1 MKTRKQYVCV
11 DGVNSNI
18 LPLEYGVPQG
28 SVLYPILLLIYINDA
43 QFVTNFI
50 NLVLY
55 ADDVNLLVSNKSLKK
70 SIMVL
75 NKELARLEE
84 WFQANNLTV
93 NLYKTKF
100 IIFGSRQRLTKST
113 TTRLEQDLNLK
124 LGRQIDRVTRTKF
137 LGLVLNENLSW
148 SFRVDSISRQLQSR
162 SEHYIEPDT
171 N

>member
-1 MKTRKQYVCV
+1 
-11 DGVNSNI
+11 
-18 LPLEYGVPQG
+18 
-28 SVLYPILLLIYINDA
+28 
-43 QFVTNFI
+43 
-50 NLVLY
+50 
-55 ADDVNLLVSNKSLKK
+55 
-70 SIMVL
+70 MVL

-162 SEHYIEPDT
+162 SEYYIEPDT